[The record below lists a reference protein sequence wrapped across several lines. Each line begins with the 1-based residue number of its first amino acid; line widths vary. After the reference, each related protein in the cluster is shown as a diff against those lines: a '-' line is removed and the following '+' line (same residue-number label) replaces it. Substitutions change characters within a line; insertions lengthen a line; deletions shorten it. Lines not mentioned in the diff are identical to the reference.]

1 MIIIFLSIEKSK
13 LKFVK
18 TIVQNQISIY
28 NVVKLNFGGWN
39 DFIRKYIC
47 NEL

>member
-28 NVVKLNFGGWN
+28 NVVKLNFGG
-39 DFIRKYIC
+39 
-47 NEL
+47 